1 LPYASKNKSLH
12 RRWDPP
18 LGAAPQAAAVT
29 CVGLNGAY
37 GNHNLQ
43 DETLK
48 LEQRLRME
56 LRQQIRTFLTSN
68 FHVADALSLADATP
82 LLEEGIIDSTGMLK
96 VIAFIETSF
105 DIAVEKS
112 EMLPGS
118 LDSIER
124 IASFVARKKEAALE
138 PALMIAGA

>member
-1 LPYASKNKSLH
+1 
-12 RRWDPP
+12 
-18 LGAAPQAAAVT
+18 
-29 CVGLNGAY
+29 
-37 GNHNLQ
+37 
-43 DETLK
+43 
-48 LEQRLRME
+48 ME

-68 FHVADALSLADATP
+68 FHVADGLSLADATS

-112 EMLPGS
+112 EMLPDN

-138 PALMIAGA
+138 PAL